1 MSAETENITGVSAPV
16 KAVAA
21 PAGGVGAAA
30 AAEADEGAL
39 VVKPALTV
47 AIPCYNEEAILEA
60 SYRRLQK
67 TCDAQELSYEII
79 FGNDG
84 SSDRTLEI
92 LQAFAVGDP
101 HVRVTTHVPNR
112 GAGYTYRQMWEV
124 ARGDIIIH
132 MDADLAM
139 PAEVVLPALLA
150 TLGDGTDVAVGSR
163 YAGIKAEYPLT
174 RRVFSRGYT
183 LLTRFLFNL
192 DVVDT
197 QTGFIGFYKRILSGL
212 DPRSDGFEILVE
224 FIAQA
229 NAAGLRV
236 AEVGLPWF
244 HDTTSGETDVWS
256 ESVKML
262 AGTMRARR
270 RFGRFKREWRRN
282 GQ

>member
-1 MSAETENITGVSAPV
+1 MNREKENITGTAARAAP
-16 KAVAA
+16 VAA
-21 PAGGVGAAA
+21 PAGGT
-30 AAEADEGAL
+30 AAE
-39 VVKPALTV
+39 KPVLTV
-47 AIPCYNEEAILEA
+47 AIPCYNEEAILDA
-60 SYRRLQK
+60 SYHRLQA
-67 TCDAQELSYEII
+67 TCEAQALSYEII

-84 SSDRTLEI
+84 SGDRTLEM
-92 LQAFAVGDP
+92 LQGFAAADP
-101 HVRVTTHVPNR
+101 HVRVTTHFPNR
-112 GAGYTYRQMWEV
+112 GAGYTYREMWQA

-139 PAEVVLPALLA
+139 PAEVALPALLA
-150 TLGDGTDVAVGSR
+150 VLGEGAEVAVGSR
-163 YAGIKAEYPLT
+163 YTGIRAEYPLK

-183 LLTRFLFNL
+183 LLTRLLFNL

-270 RFGRFKREWRRN
+270 RFGRFKGERRKI
-282 GQ
+282 GH